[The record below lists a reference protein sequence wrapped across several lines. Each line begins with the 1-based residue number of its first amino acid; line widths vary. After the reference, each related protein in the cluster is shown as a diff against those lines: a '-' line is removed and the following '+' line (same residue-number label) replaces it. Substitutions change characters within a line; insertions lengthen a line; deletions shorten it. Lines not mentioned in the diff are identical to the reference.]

1 MEFRFIWLLVSTDE
15 KVAMCSDIEIDR
27 NREPSEDLHLCW
39 IFSGFVFWPICEV
52 LHHEFYPQQEKLF
65 RSFPYDMKPV
75 SPSESQPIT
84 VEISVF
90 VDAYI
95 GVIKPEFIRDSV
107 CMRPPSSSSSSLLSM
122 NLDLHFKYTHVPFTQ
137 CTFSRLVVWFYVLLH
152 ILQH

>member
-1 MEFRFIWLLVSTDE
+1 
-15 KVAMCSDIEIDR
+15 MCSDIEIDR
-27 NREPSEDLHLCW
+27 NREPSEDLHLCQ
-39 IFSGFVFWPICEV
+39 ILSGFVRFFIMN
-52 LHHEFYPQQEKLF
+52 FYPQQEKFF

-152 ILQH
+152 ILQHQDLWEIMSTATGQ